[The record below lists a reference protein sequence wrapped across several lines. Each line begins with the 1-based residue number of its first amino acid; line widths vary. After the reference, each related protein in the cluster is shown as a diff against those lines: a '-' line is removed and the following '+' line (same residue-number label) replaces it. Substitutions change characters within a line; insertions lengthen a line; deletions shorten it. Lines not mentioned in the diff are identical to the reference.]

1 MPRQRAPPGPQQ
13 SHGQAPCCAGTG
25 DAPSRGP
32 GAVEG
37 RRATRGPSPGGT
49 GVPGRWLAPRMHIRS
64 HVQTTWSTYSH
75 LHMHTRLYTHHTLT
89 HHTLTPPHSHPAR
102 SLTHARRPTWLPA
115 APRLPSVRGV
125 RAWSRGTGAAAA
137 HKPAERFAYSRG
149 ARLPAPGQCS
159 PGRSRPGL
167 GGSGWRVGSPRSGIR
182 SGPLG

>member
-32 GAVEG
+32 GAAEG

-64 HVQTTWSTYSH
+64 HVQTTWSTHSH

-89 HHTLTPPHSHPAR
+89 HPTLTPRTLAHAR
-102 SLTHARRPTWLPA
+102 SPAHLASRSSPPALRPRRPSLEQGNRSCRCSQASGEIRLQPRRPPPGPRAVQPGALLPRAGWLWVACGLPTLWHSLRA
-115 APRLPSVRGV
+115 AWLN
-125 RAWSRGTGAAAA
+125 
-137 HKPAERFAYSRG
+137 
-149 ARLPAPGQCS
+149 
-159 PGRSRPGL
+159 
-167 GGSGWRVGSPRSGIR
+167 
-182 SGPLG
+182 